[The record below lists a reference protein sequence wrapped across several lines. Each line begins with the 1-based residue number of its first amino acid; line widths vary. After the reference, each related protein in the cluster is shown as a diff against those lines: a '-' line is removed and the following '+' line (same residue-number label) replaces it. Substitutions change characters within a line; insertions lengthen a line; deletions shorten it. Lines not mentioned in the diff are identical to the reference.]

1 MIDSMDSKR
10 FAALILAFGLALPAA
25 AYNHVN
31 TVAPT
36 VQGPFNVA
44 CSNVA
49 QDAARIAGG
58 LNAPD
63 YWEGRGG
70 HYVTELLTSPTAFR
84 YDVRVPFD
92 PLIYPSNFGRNVEF
106 AAIVCYPTPKSN
118 NDPNY
123 TLPGTTD
130 YVPHMQQPGAAPKLI
145 STAEYMTTLGLPS
158 NGSVAPMRMPLI
170 MYS

>member
-10 FAALILAFGLALPAA
+10 FAAFILALGAALPAA

-49 QDAARIAGG
+49 QDASRIAGG
-58 LNAPD
+58 YNAPD
-63 YWEGRGG
+63 YWEGRN
-70 HYVTELLTSPTAFR
+70 HYITELFTNSTPIT
-84 YDVRVPFD
+84 YNVRVPFD

-106 AAIVCYPTPKSN
+106 AAIVCYPTPAGN

-130 YVPHMQQPGAAPKLI
+130 YVPHMQQPGAAPKLV

-158 NGSVAPMRMPLI
+158 N
-170 MYS
+170 